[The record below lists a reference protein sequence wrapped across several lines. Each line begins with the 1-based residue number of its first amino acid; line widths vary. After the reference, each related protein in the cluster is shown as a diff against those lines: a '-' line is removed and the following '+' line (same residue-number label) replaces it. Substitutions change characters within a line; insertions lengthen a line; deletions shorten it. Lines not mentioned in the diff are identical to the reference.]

1 MLFPSFFHADSGIA
15 TLMVGVHAAT
25 RIKTKHQNPK
35 TYMHSLCKRSP
46 WSMATI
52 QKKNFRWSLQISD
65 VVGSRNT
72 SWRPQPL
79 SSELIVLTLNYVL
92 RFFHAV
98 CGLWVPV
105 GPSRLLLSIFRRF
118 CWKRR
123 SEWLQSW
130 QLTGKYSRIVHFPKY
145 ITSVLPK
152 WNPNFSR
159 LPYRL
164 SSEVIVKD
172 ASQHI

>member
-1 MLFPSFFHADSGIA
+1 MLTRGSPPWWLGCMQLPESKQNIKIQKHTCTAYAEGPRGQWLPS
-15 TLMVGVHAAT
+15 
-25 RIKTKHQNPK
+25 K
-35 TYMHSLCKRSP
+35 
-46 WSMATI
+46 
-52 QKKNFRWSLQISD
+52 KKNFRWSLQISD

-164 SSEVIVKD
+164 SSEVVVKD